1 MQRVELPEGSHRG
14 GLLTQGSF
22 LLSNSNGEDSHPVKR
37 AVWVLDRLLDDPP
50 APPPPDVPDLDPSR
64 PNLAKLS
71 LKQQLEVHRK
81 KEACNN
87 CHRKID
93 PWGVVFENFDAV
105 GRWRTVV
112 TGPRKKKRGRQPV
125 DATVGLPDGRQVDGV
140 EGIQEYL
147 VEARSQQFARA
158 LVKRLLTYS
167 LGRSLEYTDREAVDT
182 LAAGFI
188 KSDYRLREL
197 IVAISVSRP
206 FTSK

>member
-1 MQRVELPEGSHRG
+1 M
-14 GLLTQGSF
+14 
-22 LLSNSNGEDSHPVKR
+22 
-37 AVWVLDRLLDDPP
+37 LDRLLDDPP

-87 CHRKID
+87 CHRQID

-125 DATVGLPDGRQVDGV
+125 DATVTLPDGQQIDGV
-140 EGIQEYL
+140 TGIQEYL
-147 VEARSQQFARA
+147 VESQSRQFARA

-167 LGRSLEYTDREAVDT
+167 LGRSLEYSDRRLVDSLT
-182 LAAGFI
+182 RGFI
-188 KSDYRLREL
+188 ESDYRLGRL
-197 IVAISVSRP
+197 IVAIADSRP
-206 FTSK
+206 FLTK